1 MAIDPSFVT
10 TTPEWKITGIGN
22 NIEAPEQTIDSG
34 SGGFGQMLGKQIA
47 NLEGLQ
53 EDAAKQAQSLASGSA
68 EDPTSV
74 VMAVERAKLSIQ
86 LATQIRDKSVTA
98 LQEILRTQ
106 V

>member
-1 MAIDPSFVT
+1 MPVDPAFLT
-10 TTPEWKITGIGN
+10 TTPEWKITGVGN
-22 NIEAPEQTIDSG
+22 NVEAPEPTIS
-34 SGGFGQMLGKQIA
+34 SSSEGFGQMLGKQIS
-47 NLEGLQ
+47 NLQGLQ
-53 EDAAKQAQSLASGSA
+53 EDAAKQAQSLAAGTA
-68 EDPTSV
+68 DDPTSV

>member
-1 MAIDPSFVT
+1 MPVDPAFLT

-53 EDAAKQAQSLASGSA
+53 EDAAKQAQSLAAGSA
-68 EDPTSV
+68 EDPTAV

-86 LATQIRDKSVTA
+86 LAAQTRDKSVTA